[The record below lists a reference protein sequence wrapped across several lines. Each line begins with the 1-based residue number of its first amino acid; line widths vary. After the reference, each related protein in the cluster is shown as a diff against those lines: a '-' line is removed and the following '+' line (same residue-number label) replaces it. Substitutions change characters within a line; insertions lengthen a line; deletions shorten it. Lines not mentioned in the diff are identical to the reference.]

1 MHFRLFGFFAKA
13 SDRKLNLTWSWF
25 LFHFT
30 RLERCDPLLVK
41 TLWTGRKINNI
52 ITYYQ
57 IFYSSQPLSQTDIG
71 LELLCFLPRLNKWIN
86 RYRICFIA
94 IKKRRLLT
102 FFSFTACLKQWKR
115 KTRRLLCSAN
125 AVFVLFCLGALAT
138 GSFYSRLTVAY
149 IVSYCRPA
157 QESIPKLPL
166 LIFSPRHHRPS
177 APQQHLQPVVPPL
190 LLWY

>member
-1 MHFRLFGFFAKA
+1 MTFCWLKHFGQGGK
-13 SDRKLNLTWSWF
+13 
-25 LFHFT
+25 
-30 RLERCDPLLVK
+30 
-41 TLWTGRKINNI
+41 KIILSNI
-52 ITYYQ
+52 TK
-57 IFYSSQPLSQTDIG
+57 SSTPVSHCLATEIG
-71 LELLCFLPRLNKWIN
+71 LELLCFLPSLNKWIN
-86 RYRICFIA
+86 RYWICFIA

-102 FFSFTACLKQWKR
+102 FFSSAACLKQWRR
-115 KTRRLLCSAN
+115 KTRRLFCSAN
-125 AVFVLFCLGALAT
+125 ALSVLFCLGALVT